1 MNHKITIADRRLLT
15 ILLIV
20 FVQMV
25 GASMVH
31 PILPLYA
38 QNEFAMTPQAITLL
52 LTAFFGAQFIAAPF
66 IGRWSDRRGRLPV
79 LIVSQIGTVAA
90 FLMLGFA
97 QSVAM
102 LFFAR
107 VLDGVTGGNMV
118 VALAYVTDIMPE
130 SKRTQALGY
139 VMASFG
145 LGFVVGPAMGG
156 LLASQFG
163 PQMPFVVAAAAA
175 FATVALTWFTL
186 EETLSPETQARNRDA
201 ASARMSPAAL
211 LRNVPLT
218 AVLVVTFVGRFGFGL
233 LIGTFALF
241 AEALLFAGYDFAD
254 VSLRVG
260 LLLMLVGIGQ
270 FFTQIALLPA
280 ALRRY
285 NDTVIALLGAV
296 SRAIALFILALA
308 ALPVFAALSMIL
320 FAIGSGL
327 LMPALQSLVT
337 KTVSPALRG
346 AILGLHQ
353 SVMNLAVILST
364 AVSGALFAL
373 DPNLPNWLGAILYS
387 LSLAPGI
394 FLWLWVRNNQLNEG
408 AGLAAS
414 S

>member
-1 MNHKITIADRRLLT
+1 MRSRFAVIDRRLLT

-20 FVQMV
+20 FVQMI

-38 QNEFAMTPQAITLL
+38 QNEFDMTPQAITLL
-52 LTAFFGAQFIAAPF
+52 LTAFFAAQFVAAPF

-79 LIVSQIGTVAA
+79 LIVSQVGTVVA

-107 VLDGVTGGNMV
+107 VLDGITGGNIV

-139 VMASFG
+139 VMAAFG
-145 LGFVVGPAMGG
+145 LGFIVGPAMGG

-186 EETLSPETQARNRDA
+186 EETLSPEVQARNREA
-201 ASARMSPAAL
+201 VRARMSPAAL
-211 LRNVPLT
+211 LSNVPLT
-218 AVLVVTFVGRFGFGL
+218 AVLIVTFVGRFGFGL

-285 NDTVIALLGAV
+285 NDTVIVLLGAI
-296 SRAIALFILALA
+296 SRAIALFILAVA
-308 ALPVFAALSMIL
+308 ALPIFAALSMIL

-373 DPNLPNWLGAILYS
+373 DPNLPNWLGAFLYS

-394 FLWLWVRNNQLNEG
+394 FLWLWVRNNRFNEG
-408 AGLAAS
+408 AGLAVS

>member
-1 MNHKITIADRRLLT
+1 
-15 ILLIV
+15 
-20 FVQMV
+20 MV
-25 GASMVH
+25 GTSMVH

-38 QNEFAMTPQAITLL
+38 QSEFDMSPQAITLL
-52 LTAFFGAQFIAAPF
+52 LTAFFAAQFVAAPF

-79 LIVSQIGTVAA
+79 LIVSQVGTVTA
-90 FLMLGFA
+90 FFMIAFS
-97 QSVAM
+97 QSAGL

-107 VLDGVTGGNMV
+107 VLDGVTGGNIV

-139 VMASFG
+139 VMAAFG
-145 LGFVVGPAMGG
+145 LGFIVGPAMGG

-163 PQMPFVVAAAAA
+163 PSMPFIVAAAAA
-175 FATVALTWFTL
+175 LVTVVLTWFTL
-186 EETLSPETQARNRDA
+186 EETLSPEVLARNRA
-201 ASARMSPAAL
+201 AEQARMNPAAL

-218 AVLVVTFVGRFGFGL
+218 AVLILTFVGQFGFGL

-241 AEALLFAGYDFAD
+241 AEALLFAGFDFAD

-280 ALRRY
+280 ALRRF
-285 NDTVIALLGAV
+285 NDTVIVLLGAI

-308 ALPVFAALSMIL
+308 ALPIFAALSMIL
-320 FAIGSGL
+320 FAIGNGL
-327 LMPALQSLVT
+327 LTPALQSLVT

-346 AILGLHQ
+346 AILGLLQ
-353 SVMNLAVILST
+353 SVMNLAVIFST
-364 AVSGALFAL
+364 AVSGTLFAL
-373 DPNLPNWLGAILYS
+373 DPNLPNWLGALLYS
-387 LSLAPGI
+387 LSLVPGM
-394 FLWLWVRNNQLNEG
+394 FLWMWARNNQVDAG
-408 AGLAAS
+408 AEEAVS